1 MSSIIHWLSPWWL
14 SPPVTRDT
22 GVRFPPGRYFLF
34 LQEIRKTPIFNQRC
48 VIVQIVLEMIE
59 RGLFKKAPIGI
70 EPTTSILGGRYP
82 YFSWPYARSALSFS
96 LWPTA
101 MTVAVE
107 LFFFCFDRGSLW
119 HSWHRFCKSRQ
130 VIPTQFNLQPV
141 GEYALKLYF

>member
-1 MSSIIHWLSPWWL
+1 MSSIIHWLSPWGL
-14 SPPVTRDT
+14 SSPVTRDT

-34 LQEIRKTPIFNQRC
+34 LQEIRKIPIFNQRC

-82 YFSWPYARSALSFS
+82 YFYLVVFRGLMRGQLYPS
-96 LWPTA
+96 LFD
-101 MTVAVE
+101 
-107 LFFFCFDRGSLW
+107 LLIFFCFDRGSLW